1 MGKWDLLLP
10 ESALK
15 ELMLDKL
22 LNRYLMITLCSQT
35 LCNDAVYACR
45 KVFTFFM
52 WNVCNFGVC
61 AVDLDGLLLCPSC
74 SLA

>member
-22 LNRYLMITLCSQT
+22 LTRYLSVTLCSQD
-35 LCNDAVYACR
+35 LHAAAIAAPACR
-45 KVFTFFM
+45 QVQTHT
-52 WNVCNFGVC
+52 
-61 AVDLDGLLLCPSC
+61 
-74 SLA
+74 

>member
-22 LNRYLMITLCSQT
+22 LTRYLTVTLCSQN
-35 LCNDAVYACR
+35 LHAAAGPACR
-45 KVFTFFM
+45 QVQTLEKQHQRFV
-52 WNVCNFGVC
+52 NVG
-61 AVDLDGLLLCPSC
+61 
-74 SLA
+74 

>member
-22 LNRYLMITLCSQT
+22 LNRYLMITLCSHN
-35 LCNDAVYACR
+35 LHSNAVQACR
-45 KVFTFFM
+45 KVYTHVLKTELMGFFLS
-52 WNVCNFGVC
+52 VR
-61 AVDLDGLLLCPSC
+61 LILLLFLPVF
-74 SLA
+74 

>member
-22 LNRYLMITLCSQT
+22 LNRYLMITLCSQN
-35 LCNDAVYACR
+35 LHSDAVQACK
-45 KVFTFFM
+45 KVRTLMF
-52 WNVCNFGVC
+52 
-61 AVDLDGLLLCPSC
+61 
-74 SLA
+74 